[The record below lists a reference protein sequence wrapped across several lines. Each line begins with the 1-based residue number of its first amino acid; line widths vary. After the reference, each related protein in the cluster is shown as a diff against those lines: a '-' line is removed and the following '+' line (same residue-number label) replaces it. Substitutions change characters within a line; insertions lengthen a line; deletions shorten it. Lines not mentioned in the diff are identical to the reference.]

1 MLQLCF
7 DMFSKLY
14 LLHYFQM
21 ASFDVMTIQEAQRA
35 REEGEKRRRERDHKY
50 GDRRR
55 RRKVIYFTPDCIL
68 FFWYI
73 SDNEVRTLDLMHIIQ
88 VSYHKTTP
96 SGFLLIVF

>member
-55 RRKVIYFTPDCIL
+55 RRKVIYFPLDCIL
-68 FFWYI
+68 FFGI
-73 SDNEVRTLDLMHIIQ
+73 SATMKFEPLISCIL
-88 VSYHKTTP
+88 SKSLTTRP
-96 SGFLLIVF
+96 LLVASS